1 MRKLVIVCILLAVA
15 FVINMGTISNAY
27 ASTKSNKKIVKA
39 YVNKVYPKHKI
50 KYCKCPPRNRKSKN
64 KVYVEI
70 LRTQSEGTGGYNN
83 EGYYASYGRYIKKY
97 TMVNVYI
104 IYNPNNNECD
114 DITNIVIK
122 GKLKFKK

>member
-27 ASTKSNKKIVKA
+27 ASTKSDKKIVKA
-39 YVNKVYPKHKI
+39 YVNKVYPNYKI
-50 KYCKCPPRNRKSKN
+50 KYCKYPPRNRKSKN

-114 DITNIVIK
+114 DIVNIVIK

>member
-27 ASTKSNKKIVKA
+27 ASTKSDKKIVKA

-50 KYCKCPPRNRKSKN
+50 KYCKYPPRNRKSKN

-70 LRTQSEGTGGYNN
+70 LRTQSEGTGGYSN
-83 EGYYASYGRYIKKY
+83 EGS
-97 TMVNVYI
+97 TVSPTPSLVSLLVSQTT
-104 IYNPNNNECD
+104 
-114 DITNIVIK
+114 DIVGGSEVAHSLHK
-122 GKLKFKK
+122 VEKSEKSA